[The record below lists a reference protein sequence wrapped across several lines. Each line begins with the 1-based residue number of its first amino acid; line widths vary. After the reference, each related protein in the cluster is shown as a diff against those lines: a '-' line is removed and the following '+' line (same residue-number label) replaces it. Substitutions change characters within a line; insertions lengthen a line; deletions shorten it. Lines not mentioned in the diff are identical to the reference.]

1 MSNHTQSV
9 LYKKIYG
16 SLVASAAGDAMGGPV
31 EGLDWDVIEA
41 EFGRVTDFMPYTK
54 LKDVIEAGDLHGA
67 WDTTAGSITD
77 DTRFRNL
84 LCEVIIEKGET
95 PTRGDFAK
103 GIAEYYFHA
112 DDDVAK
118 GFMEE
123 YFLKTIY
130 GERMQIWGGQ
140 PVSAALMMNSPIGL
154 IHPCDPTGAYQAAQE
169 IAFISEGYAQTA
181 ANIVAA
187 SVAAAMVP
195 NTNVDAIIS
204 AALRTAGS
212 LRVQGP
218 HFIRWKY
225 GPNVGQPVERLIE
238 EAISI
243 AHEIKDVFE
252 IRAVYYERL
261 NYLPIM
267 VDAAQAIAVSLGM
280 LVAADGDPQLA
291 LHGAVN
297 YGRDCDTY
305 ASVVGALVGALHGI
319 DALPAEWA
327 ETIAHVNPEPN
338 LADLAAGLTQVA
350 EKRILSAHA
359 IADKALKLLN

>member
-1 MSNHTQSV
+1 MSSHTQSV

-31 EGLDWDVIEA
+31 EGLNWDVIEA
-41 EFGRVTDFMPYTK
+41 EFGRVTEFLPYTK
-54 LKDVIEAGDLHGA
+54 LKDTIEAGDLHGA
-67 WDTTAGSITD
+67 WNTAAGSITD

-84 LCEVIIEKGET
+84 LCEVIIKEGGC
-95 PTRGDFAK
+95 PTHGDFAK
-103 GIAEYYFHA
+103 GIAEYYFHT

-154 IHPCDPTGAYQAAQE
+154 IHPCDPVGAYQAAQE
-169 IAFISEGYAQTA
+169 IAFISEGYSQTA
-181 ANIVAA
+181 ANIAAA

-195 NTNVDAIIS
+195 NSNVDDIIS
-204 AALRTAGS
+204 TALEVADNQ
-212 LRVQGP
+212 RVQGP

-225 GPNVGQPVERLIE
+225 GRNVGQPVERLIE
-238 EAISI
+238 EAVSI
-243 AHEIKDVFE
+243 AHEVRDVYK

-261 NYLPIM
+261 SYLPIM

-291 LHGAVN
+291 IFGAIN

-305 ASVVGALVGALHGI
+305 ATVVGAIVGALHGI
-319 DALPAEWA
+319 DALPADWA
-327 ETIAHVNPEPN
+327 ETIERVNEDPD

-350 EKRILSAHA
+350 VKRIQNTRE
-359 IADKALKLLN
+359 IADKASELLT